1 MAWYNR
7 WASRVLM
14 SQLKPSLKEVEV
26 KDDLAVI
33 SVISVISLDRIPPVK
48 SAMWG
53 LVYSE
58 EHVGSSDEKSPSA
71 RLDNLTD
78 SNLKSKPPEDPSKS

>member
-14 SQLKPSLKEVEV
+14 SQLKPSLKEVDV
-26 KDDLAVI
+26 KDELAVL
-33 SVISVISLDRIPPVK
+33 SVISLDRIPPVK

-71 RLDNLTD
+71 GSKDPTD

>member
-7 WASRVLM
+7 WASRVSI

-33 SVISVISLDRIPPVK
+33 SVISLDRIPLVK

-58 EHVGSSDEKSPSA
+58 EHVGSPDEKSPSVE
-71 RLDNLTD
+71 LDNPADKTSPIPATRL
-78 SNLKSKPPEDPSKS
+78 S